1 MYIAHTVCTAVKV
14 EYRIASNYGPGI
26 YFFQQLFTPAT
37 KQDRRLYETG
47 VY

>member
-1 MYIAHTVCTAVKV
+1 MVQYMD
-14 EYRIASNYGPGI
+14 SWPQGI
-26 YFFQQLFTPAT
+26 IVLPQIMAQAFISFQQLVTPAT